1 MLAKEEAILVAGS
14 DFLRILQTSF
24 IIVNN
29 RVERAIRRL
38 ILDLQAF

>member
-1 MLAKEEAILVAGS
+1 MLAKEVAILVAGS

-24 IIVNN
+24 IIVND
-29 RVERAIRRL
+29 RVERAIRQL